1 MCKSILTALQDKRSM
16 TNKEYLTKA
25 LNGLN
30 LSEDD
35 IDIIILKGGREAE
48 SDVDVRACDTAVYN
62 RMSVILKGM
71 TQNVSE
77 GGYSISWNM
86 VAIKL
91 FYAALCNELGKENVL
106 VARPK
111 IRNRSNIWLY
121 GIREAI
127 SAFPIYR
134 RSRGI
139 HTGCKRQ
146 LDGM

>member
-1 MCKSILTALQDKRSM
+1 M

-35 IDIIILKGGREAE
+35 IDIIVLKGGLEAE

-86 VAIKL
+86 DAVKL

-106 VARPK
+106 VACPK
-111 IRNRSNIWLY
+111 IRNRSNIW
-121 GIREAI
+121 
-127 SAFPIYR
+127 
-134 RSRGI
+134 
-139 HTGCKRQ
+139 
-146 LDGM
+146 